1 MILVF
6 LASKRNR
13 WREIMDFKFF
23 AIKITE
29 MDLTGKRAVLSE
41 AYTQRSDL
49 NSMINPLVSNLRA
62 GTLPARK
69 F

>member
-1 MILVF
+1 MG
-6 LASKRNR
+6 
-13 WREIMDFKFF
+13 FKFF

-29 MDLTGKRAVLSE
+29 MDLTGKRLVLSE

>member
-1 MILVF
+1 
-6 LASKRNR
+6 
-13 WREIMDFKFF
+13 MDFKFF